1 MIVTEDLTKALI
13 CIRLD
18 KIKSRVNISC
28 ILSLVCK
35 ILFWHSIAP
44 GHLIAR
50 SPRRPVTSSPGHLV
64 TRAPRRPLT
73 SSPGHLV
80 ARSPRLPG
88 TSSPGHLVT
97 RSPRHPV
104 TWSPGHLVTRSPRLK
119 LWTEPHI
126 ASRWSPCSTVM
137 ANTVHV
143 NSVLMTYL
151 PVHAIPTAHHPCT

>member
-64 TRAPRRPLT
+64 
-73 SSPGHLV
+73 
-80 ARSPRLPG
+80 ARSPRHPV

>member
-64 TRAPRRPLT
+64 TRSPRRPVT

-80 ARSPRLPG
+80 ARSPR
-88 TSSPGHLVT
+88 
-97 RSPRHPV
+97 HPV
-104 TWSPGHLVTRSPRLK
+104 TSSPGHLVTRSPRLK